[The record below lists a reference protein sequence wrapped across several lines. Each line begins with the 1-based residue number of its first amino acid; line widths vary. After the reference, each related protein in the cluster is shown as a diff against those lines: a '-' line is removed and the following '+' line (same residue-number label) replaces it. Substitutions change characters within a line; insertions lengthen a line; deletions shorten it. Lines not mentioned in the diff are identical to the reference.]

1 MCITHICSHP
11 VLGSRPRS
19 RPHIENC
26 LYHKARWELEISEVA
41 LRNPGLDLLTTEF
54 ELVIVMKEA
63 KLKGLC
69 KRCLV
74 KAEERKVVE
83 AVEVIDEE
91 KVIGEEQ
98 KKEEEDVGNERCAS
112 GWSGELRAEA
122 ET

>member
-1 MCITHICSHP
+1 MCITHICSYP

-41 LRNPGLDLLTTEF
+41 LRNHGLNLLTTEF

-63 KLKGLC
+63 RLKGLC

-83 AVEVIDEE
+83 AVAVIDEE
-91 KVIGEEQ
+91 KMIGRSR
-98 KKEEEDVGNERCAS
+98 KRRRC
-112 GWSGELRAEA
+112 GK
-122 ET
+122 